1 LSKRASQPSAVEVGI
16 GDKCRFGLSFSTIG
30 PYIRLVGL
38 TDYGDKQ
45 AMK

>member
-1 LSKRASQPSAVEVGI
+1 MRVKR
-16 GDKCRFGLSFSTIG
+16 RRGLSFSTIG
-30 PYIRLVGL
+30 PYIRSVGS